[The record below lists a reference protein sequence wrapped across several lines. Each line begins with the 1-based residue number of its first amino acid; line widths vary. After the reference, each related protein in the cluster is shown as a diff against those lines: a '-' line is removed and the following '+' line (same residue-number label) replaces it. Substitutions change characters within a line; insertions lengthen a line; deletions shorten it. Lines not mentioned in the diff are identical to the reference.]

1 MRSKKPKNRKT
12 IVAIFAHPDDEA
24 FGPSGTIATLAKT
37 SDVYLLCAT
46 RGEAGLND
54 GHHIQLG
61 KVREKELRKSAKI
74 LGVKKVY
81 CLGFVDGTLSNSLY
95 HTLAKKIEQKLNLLR
110 PETIISFEPRG
121 VSGHID
127 HITVAMVTCY
137 VFNKLPFIKT
147 LMQYCISIEA
157 RNKLKDYFIY
167 FPPGYKKVDI
177 DKTVDV
183 SAVWDIKVKAMLAH
197 KSQVKDA
204 QRILRSRQGL
214 PKEEY
219 FLITGK

>member
-1 MRSKKPKNRKT
+1 MHSKTNKNSNT

-46 RGEAGLND
+46 RGEAGQND
-54 GHHIQLG
+54 GNHRQLG

-81 CLGFVDGTLSNSLY
+81 FLGFVDGTLSNSLY
-95 HTLAKKIEQKLNLLR
+95 HLLAKKIEQKLNLLR
-110 PETIISFEPRG
+110 PETIISYEPRG

-147 LMQYCISIEA
+147 LMQYCISTEA
-157 RNKLKDYFIY
+157 RNKFKNYFIY
-167 FPPGYKKVDI
+167 FPNGYKKDQI
-177 DKTVDV
+177 DKIIDV
-183 SAVWDIKVKAMLAH
+183 SSVWDTKAKAMMAH
-197 KSQVKDA
+197 ESQIKDA
-204 QRILRSRQGL
+204 QRILRSRQSL

-219 FLITGK
+219 FLVFKK